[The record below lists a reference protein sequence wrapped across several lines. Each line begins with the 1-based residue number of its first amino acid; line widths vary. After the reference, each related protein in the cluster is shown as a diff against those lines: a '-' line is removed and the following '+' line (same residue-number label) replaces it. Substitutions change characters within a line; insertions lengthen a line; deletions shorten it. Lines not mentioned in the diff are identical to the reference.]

1 MLSGVTFMLDD
12 SPFSP
17 DWKPNEIYLQL
28 LHHSRASSSSLE
40 GASSDDR
47 HYAFIQES
55 HFSVLIS
62 DKPPYSAGTES
73 RVKDH
78 VVTISR
84 KTIVNHPGTSFIVT
98 TKDVD
103 CFEDGSPQARTSCTS
118 VIFRFRER
126 RAATE
131 FVNYLDRMKKL
142 LQEIELQG
150 PVNGENILYQRE
162 HESPPPQAFR
172 QAKSCVTIA
181 YLKSESRE
189 DSQVRTIL
197 TRAGHRGSVS
207 LTAPASFLQ
216 TIERGPPYN
225 LSDQMFWSLQGDTS
239 KPAGWFRELED
250 VEYVLRTPRETRIS
264 ENYRPVRVAV
274 IDTAVDPSRKVVA
287 AYDFINKCVVGSDKD
302 AGKQNVQ
309 HGTQSVDLILKVY
322 DEAVIF
328 VAKIFDG
335 EHVDEKQGPLLM
347 AEAITWAVSQSVDI
361 ISISAGFASCPE
373 ELRAAVH
380 QAHAAGILIFAA
392 ASNWGNT
399 NEVAF
404 PARIQDQ
411 VFCIFATT
419 AALKDVPEINP
430 EPRKNADNFALLG
443 HDIDL
448 PGHAGL

>member
-1 MLSGVTFMLDD
+1 
-12 SPFSP
+12 
-17 DWKPNEIYLQL
+17 
-28 LHHSRASSSSLE
+28 
-40 GASSDDR
+40 
-47 HYAFIQES
+47 
-55 HFSVLIS
+55 
-62 DKPPYSAGTES
+62 
-73 RVKDH
+73 
-78 VVTISR
+78 
-84 KTIVNHPGTSFIVT
+84 
-98 TKDVD
+98 
-103 CFEDGSPQARTSCTS
+103 
-118 VIFRFRER
+118 
-126 RAATE
+126 
-131 FVNYLDRMKKL
+131 
-142 LQEIELQG
+142 
-150 PVNGENILYQRE
+150 
-162 HESPPPQAFR
+162 
-172 QAKSCVTIA
+172 
-181 YLKSESRE
+181 
-189 DSQVRTIL
+189 
-197 TRAGHRGSVS
+197 
-207 LTAPASFLQ
+207 
-216 TIERGPPYN
+216 
-225 LSDQMFWSLQGDTS
+225 MFWSLQYAEKGCPLITRKKWDNLLDVKRTSIPRLHTFISQAGPAAIRGDLS
-239 KPAGWFRELED
+239 KTAAWFKELED
-250 VEYVLRTPRETRIS
+250 VELVLRTPKRIRIS

-287 AYDFINKCVVGSDKD
+287 AYDFINKCVVSSDKD
-302 AGKQNVQ
+302 AGTQNFQ

-399 NEVAF
+399 NQVAF

-448 PGHAGL
+448 PGHTGLWDVSGDGIGSRVGSACD